1 MNITALI
8 RAPIDRTQILKAAA
22 SLGILGVGAHSGP
35 RMMATL
41 CNPQVSMREVVSV
54 ISQQPAIY
62 ARVLRVANSPYY
74 GQARCIQSVERA
86 LALLGLDAVRGMAA
100 AACLDRTMRRGVQS
114 APIDLSA
121 LVAHSLATAAAA
133 ASLARIHHGS
143 LASDAFIGG
152 LLHNLGIAVQLHL
165 DAPGINAMI
174 AHRRTDTLREIRAL
188 ESEHAIVGHEE
199 CAAAI
204 FEAWQLPDSLVAVAR
219 HHHDPMAAP
228 ESQRPL
234 AALVNLGANLAL
246 ACGSTFTLEPATI
259 ERNLQA
265 MTLLGLTEEDLNA
278 IALELPERLD
288 ELQSALMDT

>member
-1 MNITALI
+1 M
-8 RAPIDRTQILKAAA
+8 QILKAAA
-22 SLGILGVGAHSGP
+22 SLGILGVSAHSGP

-41 CNPQVSMREVVSV
+41 CNPRVSMREVVSV

-86 LALLGLDAVRGMAA
+86 LTLLGLDAVRGMAA
-100 AACLDRTMRRGVQS
+100 AACLDRTLRLGARS
-114 APIDLSA
+114 APVDLDA
-121 LVAHSLATAAAA
+121 LVRHSLATAAAA
-133 ASLARIHHGS
+133 TLLARKHHGS
-143 LASDAFIGG
+143 LACDAFIGG
-152 LLHNLGIAVQLHL
+152 LLHNLGIAVQMHL

-174 AHRRTDTLREIRAL
+174 AHRRIDALGGIRGL

-199 CAAAI
+199 CAAAV

-228 ESQRPL
+228 EPQRAL
-234 AALVNLGANLAL
+234 TALVNLGATTGL
-246 ACGSTFTLEPATI
+246 ACGSTFTLEPAAI

-265 MTLLGLTEEDLNA
+265 MTLLDLTEEDLNEVVL
-278 IALELPERLD
+278 ALPDHFAELHG
-288 ELQSALMDT
+288 ALMDT